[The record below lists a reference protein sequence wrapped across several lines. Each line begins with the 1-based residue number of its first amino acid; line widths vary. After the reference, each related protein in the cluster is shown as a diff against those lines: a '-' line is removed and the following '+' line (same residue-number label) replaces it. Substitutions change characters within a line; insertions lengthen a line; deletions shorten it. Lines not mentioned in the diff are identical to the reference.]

1 MESNAF
7 ATDEFMKWYEVAGT
21 KPYLCLNMGTGTL
34 DEGMLAPLPPRKRE
48 GAKGKALAWVEY
60 CNGTK
65 DTTGRTCGG
74 RTAKRS
80 RITSS
85 TGP

>member
-48 GAKGKALAWVEY
+48 GAKGKALA
-60 CNGTK
+60 
-65 DTTGRTCGG
+65 
-74 RTAKRS
+74 
-80 RITSS
+80 
-85 TGP
+85 